1 MRIRTAVQADLK
13 ALAAVEALCFPPAEA
28 AGEDTL
34 AAVWPYI
41 PITSGCWRTRG
52 LW

>member
-1 MRIRTAVQADLK
+1 MRIRTAEQADLK

-34 AAVWPYI
+34 AGRLAVYPNHF
-41 PITSGCWRTRG
+41 
-52 LW
+52 